1 MQFSIDY
8 FYNLCF
14 LIMYIVSIVF
24 IYKKF
29 SEIIAFFILF
39 ITHTTF
45 IIYIGRYLYNF
56 ITNGYYFITML
67 ASFSIIIALIFNFIS
82 IIFII
87 QLIMSLR
94 NKFTIQRETPIKLSK
109 KYQNKMDEFKIILVI
124 TFVSVFILLSILSYG
139 IRYIDINFY
148 ELIENINMTVIFKNM
163 PVFVTLLISMGVLGL
178 SGYQMFLGN
187 ELSYSQ
193 NNQIIAKK

>member
-1 MQFSIDY
+1 
-8 FYNLCF
+8 
-14 LIMYIVSIVF
+14 
-24 IYKKF
+24 
-29 SEIIAFFILF
+29 
-39 ITHTTF
+39 
-45 IIYIGRYLYNF
+45 
-56 ITNGYYFITML
+56 
-67 ASFSIIIALIFNFIS
+67 
-82 IIFII
+82 
-87 QLIMSLR
+87 MSLR

-148 ELIENINMTVIFKNM
+148 ELIENINMSVIFKNI

-178 SGYQMFLGN
+178 SGYQMFLWN

-193 NNQIIAKK
+193 NNQIIV